1 MKKAERDAR
10 DLQLR
15 EACLIDGITTGAE
28 LRRTAIELGHKISE
42 RRARQLLEQWSEEA
56 RGWRYGMAKQGWETT
71 RRDIY
76 LKLGRIRSRLYDTI
90 MATDRPAGQAMC
102 STAYVGISEYMDS
115 IVLRDA
121 IPNGIMQ
128 IVDKYEGILTHYGID
143 SKVGLEDDS
152 IKSATQATGR

>member
-1 MKKAERDAR
+1 MKKGERDAR

-15 EACLIDGITTGAE
+15 EACIIDGITTGVE
-28 LRRTAIELGHKISE
+28 LRRTAIELGYRISE
-42 RRARQLLEQWSEEA
+42 RQCNRLLAKWSEEA

-71 RRDIY
+71 RRDVY

-128 IVDKYEGILTHYGID
+128 IVDKYEGILAHYGID
-143 SKVGLEDDS
+143 SKVGLEDNAL
-152 IKSATQATGR
+152 KNTTQTTGR